1 MGVGFGSQSMKRSEL
16 EAWLGRVLVPVE
28 PPERF
33 TARLRAR
40 LVELRGARPPGGWMP
55 LLAALVLVLGAA
67 VWLGTA
73 VRLIAAGLTVLG
85 LLLERR
91 RKLRPPAAR

>member
-1 MGVGFGSQSMKRSEL
+1 MGVGFGSQRLKRSEL

-28 PPERF
+28 PPEPF

-40 LVELRGARPPGGWMP
+40 LVELRGARPTSGWMT
-55 LLAALVLVLGAA
+55 LLAALVLVLGAV

-85 LLLERR
+85 LLMQRR
-91 RKLRPPAAR
+91 RSSRSTVNR

>member
-1 MGVGFGSQSMKRSEL
+1 MGVGFGSQQMKRSEL

-28 PPERF
+28 PPEPF

-40 LVELRGARPPGGWMP
+40 LVELRGARPASGWMP
-55 LLAALVLVLGAA
+55 LLAALVVVLGAV

-73 VRLIAAGLTVLG
+73 VRLIAAGLTILG
-85 LLLERR
+85 VVIQRR
-91 RKLRPPAAR
+91 RKSKKPAKV